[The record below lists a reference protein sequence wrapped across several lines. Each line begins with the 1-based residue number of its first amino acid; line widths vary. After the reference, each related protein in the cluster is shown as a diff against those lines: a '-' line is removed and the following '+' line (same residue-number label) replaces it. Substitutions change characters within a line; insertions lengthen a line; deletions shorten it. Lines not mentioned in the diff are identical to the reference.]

1 MSRGNNKSSIAAEGT
16 KWYGNI
22 VSSTLQAYYEVY
34 YVNLSDNTCKR
45 IYPWYIEDNEFID
58 YTDEVN
64 RRISGNIICN
74 NSEEDVSTLLAVDNL
89 KCELKHKDKIEYR
102 YKRPNSKD
110 RTILGTYEISFE

>member
-16 KWYGNI
+16 QWYGNV

-58 YTDEVN
+58 YTNEVN

-89 KCELKHKDKIEYR
+89 KCELKHKDKTLHR
-102 YKRPNSKD
+102 
-110 RTILGTYEISFE
+110 FC